1 MMRRRRRPVMRTA
14 ALAGGGAALYHA
26 GKKNAANQAH
36 EQEQDAAIDGAY
48 QQPAAAPAPAMPA
61 APAGGMSEEAIN
73 QLKELGSLHD
83 QGVLTD
89 EEFAAQKAKLLG

>member
-1 MMRRRRRPVMRTA
+1 MMRTA

-26 GKKNAANQAH
+26 GKKNAANQAP
-36 EQEQDAAIDGAY
+36 EQGEAAP
-48 QQPAAAPAPAMPA
+48 QQAPEAAAPAPAMPA

-83 QGVLTD
+83 EGVLTD
-89 EEFAAQKAKLLG
+89 EEFAAQKAKILAG

>member
-1 MMRRRRRPVMRTA
+1 MRRRRRPLLRTA

-26 GKKNAANQAH
+26 GKKNEANAGH
-36 EQEQDAAIDGAY
+36 EQDQDAAIQGAY
-48 QQPAAAPAPAMPA
+48 QQPAAAPAPVMPA
-61 APAGGMSEEAIN
+61 APSGGMSESAIN

-89 EEFAAQKAKLLG
+89 EEFAAQKKKILAG